1 MNSVLHKFLRSHVLV
16 FFDDIL
22 VYSPTWETHLHHL
35 NLVLK
40 ELQNNH
46 LRVKLSKCTFGVTSI
61 QYLGHYVT
69 GKGVSVDPEK
79 ISAISS
85 WPTPTT
91 VRQLRGFLGLTGYY
105 RRFIRGYAHI
115 ASPLTSLL
123 CKGAF
128 QWGEQAHHAFAH
140 LKRALSTAPVLAL
153 PDFHSTFYIDTDA
166 SGVAMGAVL
175 IQHGHPLSY
184 FSKTFPP

>member
-69 GKGVSVDPEK
+69 VKGVSVDPEK
-79 ISAISS
+79 ILAISS

-91 VRQLRGFLGLTGYY
+91 VRQLRGFLGFTGYY

-115 ASPLTSLL
+115 ASP
-123 CKGAF
+123 
-128 QWGEQAHHAFAH
+128 
-140 LKRALSTAPVLAL
+140 
-153 PDFHSTFYIDTDA
+153 PDFTPVQGCFSMGRA
-166 SGVAMGAVL
+166 SSPRLRTLKARTL
-175 IQHGHPLSY
+175 YCPIPSPSRLPLNFLY
-184 FSKTFPP
+184 